1 MSSSLETK
9 RTIIK
14 IHISLSR
21 ILPATAFILLIPLV
35 AMQITNEVVWTLTD
49 FIVAGALLIAI
60 GLTYSLATMM
70 SGNLAYRSA
79 MGIALLAVFLIIWVN
94 LAVGIIGNEDN
105 PANLMFIVV
114 LLVGIV
120 GAVTGR
126 FKPLGMARTLLS
138 MAFTQFLI
146 ALIVLSEGLGSN
158 GPLVKK
164 ISFSRVGFLLR
175 CGLDRHY
182 CFERQHRRETALKKD
197 SIIKVKLSLALG
209 VIAHGKDG
217 RLTNNHWAKRHHPIS
232 NPLTTQIPRAP
243 HHKLRWGARFLKLYR
258 KV

>member
-21 ILPATAFILLIPLV
+21 ILPATAFILLIPLA
-35 AMQITNEVVWTLTD
+35 AMQISNEVVWTLTD

-146 ALIVLSEGLGSN
+146 ALIELSRGLGSN
-158 GPLVKK
+158 GPIWPKDIFFTSGVFIALWLG
-164 ISFSRVGFLLR
+164 SALLFR
-175 CGLDRHY
+175 KAAQAGNSA
-182 CFERQHRRETALKKD
+182 E
-197 SIIKVKLSLALG
+197 
-209 VIAHGKDG
+209 
-217 RLTNNHWAKRHHPIS
+217 KRFY
-232 NPLTTQIPRAP
+232 N
-243 HHKLRWGARFLKLYR
+243 
-258 KV
+258 